1 MIKFLFVVS
10 ISFALLYVTS
20 VYLLNV
26 DREFTSQLSL
36 EYESQEMR
44 HVYTEFALVNT
55 TPEGDTKY
63 ILNSPNTVVL
73 LSEEKTHLD
82 FPNMLLYRD
91 NKKPIAIT
99 ADMGVI
105 DHALS
110 LTTLTYNV
118 DVAIP
123 TQDENAVLKTEK
135 LFFNSISQVAYT
147 DEYAKIV
154 QGKSLMEGVGLEYRL
169 DEEKIKF
176 LNKVRGIYE
185 R

>member
-1 MIKFLFVVS
+1 MAKFLFIAFVS
-10 ISFALLYVTS
+10 VAFVYVTT
-20 VYLLNV
+20 VYLLQV
-26 DREFTSQLSL
+26 DREFTSQLSV

-44 HVYTEFALVNT
+44 HVYTKFSLVNT
-55 TPEGDTKY
+55 TPEGETKY
-63 ILNSPNTVVL
+63 LLKSPNTVVL

-91 NKKPIAIT
+91 DKKPIAIT
-99 ADMGVI
+99 ADMGVV
-105 DHALS
+105 DHALN
-110 LTTLTYNV
+110 LTTLTHNV

-123 TQDENAVLKTEK
+123 TQDDHAVLETEK
-135 LFFNSISQVAYT
+135 LLFNSITQVAYT

-154 QGKSLMEGVGLEYRL
+154 QGRNLMEGVGLEYRL